1 MHILVRS
8 ADLLQSS
15 AIFYNHL
22 QSFAIIWI
30 ILTIRAFSI
39 IYVLRSTQ
47 KTLRATLPCGCFL
60 VRAETLEKKVGVRL
74 PMVARK
80 VHFGNGRLTR
90 KRNARRAEKCQK
102 SHFFEEFLVFFEE
115 HL

>member
-30 ILTIRAFSI
+30 ILMIRDVSI

-47 KTLRATLPCGCFL
+47 KALRATLPCGCFL
-60 VRAETLEKKVGVRL
+60 VVYDILFCVENLVKKSERSCFNVKWEEARMISYKTL
-74 PMVARK
+74 
-80 VHFGNGRLTR
+80 
-90 KRNARRAEKCQK
+90 
-102 SHFFEEFLVFFEE
+102 
-115 HL
+115 